1 MDSNKTVIYS
11 SCLLLIVAQADS
23 KLLKEEISVIQE
35 IISDFFQLD
44 IESSKNIIEKSL
56 FEIENAVDIY
66 QFSKYLN
73 SELNYADKL
82 DLVKCIFEVGY
93 IDGELHH
100 LEYHYIKTISDLLNV
115 EKADLINA
123 KKEIKRYI

>member
-1 MDSNKTVIYS
+1 MDSNKTIIYS
-11 SCLLLIVAQADS
+11 SCLLLIVAQADN

-44 IESSKNIIEKSL
+44 IEISNNIIEKSL

-82 DLVKCIFEVGY
+82 DLVKCVFEVGY

-100 LEYHYIKTISDLLNV
+100 LEYHIMSL
-115 EKADLINA
+115 
-123 KKEIKRYI
+123 

>member
-1 MDSNKTVIYS
+1 MDSNKTIIYS
-11 SCLLLIVAQADS
+11 SCLLLIVAQADN

-100 LEYHYIKTISDLLNV
+100 LEYHYIKTISNLLNV

>member
-1 MDSNKTVIYS
+1 MDSNKTIIYS
-11 SCLLLIVAQADS
+11 SCLLLIVAQADN

>member
-1 MDSNKTVIYS
+1 MDSNKTIIYS
-11 SCLLLIVAQADS
+11 SCLLLIVAQADN

-82 DLVKCIFEVGY
+82 DLVKCVFEVGY

>member
-1 MDSNKTVIYS
+1 MDSNKTIIYS
-11 SCLLLIVAQADS
+11 SCLLLIVAQADN

-100 LEYHYIKTISDLLNV
+100 LEYHYIKTISNLLNV

-123 KKEIKRYI
+123 KKEIKKYI

>member
-1 MDSNKTVIYS
+1 MDSNKTIIYS
-11 SCLLLIVAQADS
+11 SCLLLIVAQADN

-44 IESSKNIIEKSL
+44 IESTKDIVRKSL

-82 DLVKCIFEVGY
+82 DLVKCVFEVGY

>member
-1 MDSNKTVIYS
+1 MDSNKTIIYS
-11 SCLLLIVAQADS
+11 SCLMLTIAQADD
-23 KLLKEEISVIQE
+23 KLLKEEINIIQE

-44 IESSKNIIEKSL
+44 IQNSKDIIKEAL

-73 SELNYADKL
+73 SELSYTDKT
-82 DLVKCIFEVGY
+82 DFIKCIFEIGY

-100 LEYHYIKTISDLLNV
+100 LEYHYIKTIATLLNV
-115 EKADLINA
+115 EKSDLINA
-123 KKEIKRYI
+123 KKEIKRYL

>member
-1 MDSNKTVIYS
+1 MDSNKTIIYS
-11 SCLLLIVAQADS
+11 SSLLLIVAQADN

-82 DLVKCIFEVGY
+82 DLVKCVFEVGY

-100 LEYHYIKTISDLLNV
+100 LEYHYIKTISDLLSV

>member
-1 MDSNKTVIYS
+1 MDSNKTIIYS
-11 SCLLLIVAQADS
+11 SCLLLIVAQADN

-66 QFSKYLN
+66 QISKYFN

-82 DLVKCIFEVGY
+82 DLVKCVFEVGY

-100 LEYHYIKTISDLLNV
+100 LEYHYIKTISNLLNV

>member
-1 MDSNKTVIYS
+1 MDSNKTIIYS
-11 SCLLLIVAQADS
+11 SCLLLIVAQADN

-82 DLVKCIFEVGY
+82 DLVKCVFEVGY

-100 LEYHYIKTISDLLNV
+100 LEYHYIKTISNLLNV

>member
-1 MDSNKTVIYS
+1 MDSNKTIIYS
-11 SCLLLIVAQADS
+11 SCLMLTIAQADD
-23 KLLKEEISVIQE
+23 KLLKEEINIIQE

-44 IESSKNIIEKSL
+44 IQNSKDIIKEAL

-73 SELNYADKL
+73 SELSYTDKT
-82 DLVKCIFEVGY
+82 DFIKCIFEIGY

-100 LEYHYIKTISDLLNV
+100 LEYHYIKTIANLLNV
-115 EKADLINA
+115 EKSDLINA
-123 KKEIKRYI
+123 KKEIKRYL

>member
-1 MDSNKTVIYS
+1 MDSNKTIIYS
-11 SCLLLIVAQADS
+11 SCLLLIVAQADN

-73 SELNYADKL
+73 SELNYTDKL
-82 DLVKCIFEVGY
+82 DLVKCVFEVGY

-100 LEYHYIKTISDLLNV
+100 LEYHYIKTISNLLNV